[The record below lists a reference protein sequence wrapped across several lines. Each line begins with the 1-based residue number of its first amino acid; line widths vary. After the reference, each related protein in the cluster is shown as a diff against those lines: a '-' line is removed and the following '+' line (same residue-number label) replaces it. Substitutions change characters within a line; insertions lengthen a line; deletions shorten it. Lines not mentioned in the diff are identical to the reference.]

1 MKNLTLYSAVFDAF
15 YPFGYMDLFNDFKV
29 AEVPEDMTDPGVLVV
44 WGGGD
49 ISPSLYN
56 KEVSTKTQATYRPS
70 KRDSMEWE
78 LMKGAVEKGM
88 DIIGICRG
96 AQMLCALAGGHLI
109 QDVTN
114 HAGDDHMITLHTG
127 EQIQVCSVHHQ
138 MMYPWDVEH
147 KMIAWSTENLS
158 HHYMDV
164 NTKVNVPCEP
174 EQVYFPTVKGH
185 AIQWH
190 PEFMPINC
198 LANQYI
204 EEYFQNVLV

>member
-15 YPFGYMDLFNDFKV
+15 YPFGYMDLFSAFKV

-56 KEVSTKTQATYRPS
+56 RDVSLKTGATSKPS
-70 KRDSMEWE
+70 SRDVMEWN
-78 LMKGAVEKGM
+78 LMKAAVDKGM

-114 HAGDDHMITLHTG
+114 HAGDDHYITLNTG
-127 EQIQVCSVHHQ
+127 EMIQVCSVHHQ

-198 LANQYI
+198 HANQYI